1 MKRYYASDWE
11 QRRENDAAAYLS
23 SSGGCC
29 PREPS
34 CCCPPPC
41 PPPCPPL
48 TGPTGPTG
56 PQGIPGPDG
65 ATGPTGP
72 QGIPGPNGATGPAG
86 PTGPTGATGAVGP
99 TGPTGSTG
107 ATGAVGPTGPTGA
120 TGETGPTGPI
130 GPIGPTGP
138 TGTCVCPCRSAGEMV
153 LNGGMEQFTG
163 SVPTNWNTTNAQK
176 ISQVTAQGRVHT
188 GSSAVNLTDG
198 GELWQD
204 IRITGGCYFDFSFF
218 ARGEGA
224 QVAIEASV
232 TFMNAQGGSQS
243 GLTISIHSQN
253 LTNDNREFA
262 YYRGITGQAPAGATS
277 ARVRFAVTAAGGQ
290 SADLDDVSFSTD

>member
-1 MKRYYASDWE
+1 MKQYYASDWE

-23 SSGGCC
+23 SSGCC
-29 PREPS
+29 PRGPF

-41 PPPCPPL
+41 PPL
-48 TGPTGPTG
+48 IGPTGPTG

-72 QGIPGPNGATGPAG
+72 QGIPGPVGATGATGATG
-86 PTGPTGATGAVGP
+86 PTGPTGATGA
-99 TGPTGSTG
+99 TG
-107 ATGAVGPTGPTGA
+107 ATGPTGA
-120 TGETGPTGPI
+120 TGAAGATGPAGPTGPI

-138 TGTCVCPCRSAGEMV
+138 TGTCVCPCRSTGEMV

-163 SVPTNWNTTNAQK
+163 SVPTNWNTNDAQR
-176 ISQVTAQGRVHT
+176 ISRVTAQGRVHT
-188 GSSAVNLTDG
+188 GSSAVNLTNG

-224 QVAIEASV
+224 QVAIEATV
-232 TFMNAQGGSQS
+232 TFMNAQGDSQS

-262 YYRGITGQAPAGATS
+262 YYRGITGQAPAGATM
-277 ARVRFAVTAAGGQ
+277 ARVRFAVTAEGGQ

>member
-11 QRRENDAAAYLS
+11 QRRENDAAADLS
-23 SSGGCC
+23 SSGCC
-29 PREPS
+29 PRGPF

-41 PPPCPPL
+41 PPL
-48 TGPTGPTG
+48 IGPTGPTG

-72 QGIPGPNGATGPAG
+72 QGIPGPVGATGATGATG
-86 PTGPTGATGAVGP
+86 PTGPTGATGA
-99 TGPTGSTG
+99 TG
-107 ATGAVGPTGPTGA
+107 ATGPTGPTGA
-120 TGETGPTGPI
+120 TGATGATGPAGPTGPI

-138 TGTCVCPCRSAGEMV
+138 TGTCVCPCRSTGEMV

-163 SVPTNWNTTNAQK
+163 SVPTNWNTNDAQR
-176 ISQVTAQGRVHT
+176 ISRVTAQGRVHT
-188 GSSAVNLTDG
+188 GSSAVNLTNG

-224 QVAIEASV
+224 QVAIEATV
-232 TFMNAQGGSQS
+232 TFMNAQGDSQS

-253 LTNDNREFA
+253 LTND
-262 YYRGITGQAPAGATS
+262 TM
-277 ARVRFAVTAAGGQ
+277 ARVRFAVTADGGQ

>member
-1 MKRYYASDWE
+1 MKQYYASDWE

-23 SSGGCC
+23 SSGCC
-29 PREPS
+29 PRGPF

-41 PPPCPPL
+41 PPL
-48 TGPTGPTG
+48 IGPTGPTG

-72 QGIPGPNGATGPAG
+72 QGIPGPVGATGATGATGPTGATGATGATGPIG
-86 PTGPTGATGAVGP
+86 PTGPTGATGA
-99 TGPTGSTG
+99 TG
-107 ATGAVGPTGPTGA
+107 ATGPTGPTGA
-120 TGETGPTGPI
+120 TGATGAT
-130 GPIGPTGP
+130 GPTGP
-138 TGTCVCPCRSAGEMV
+138 TGTCVCPCRSTGEMV
-153 LNGGMEQFTG
+153 LNGGMEQFTD
-163 SVPTNWNTTNAQK
+163 SVPTNWNTNDAQR
-176 ISQVTAQGRVHT
+176 ISRVTAQGRVHT
-188 GSSAVNLTDG
+188 GSSAVNLTNG

-224 QVAIEASV
+224 QVAIEATV
-232 TFMNAQGGSQS
+232 TFMNAQGDSQN

-262 YYRGITGQAPAGATS
+262 YYRGITGQAPAGATM
-277 ARVRFAVTAAGGQ
+277 ARVRFAVTANGGQ

>member
-1 MKRYYASDWE
+1 MKQYYASDWE

-23 SSGGCC
+23 SSGCC
-29 PREPS
+29 PRGPF

-41 PPPCPPL
+41 PPL
-48 TGPTGPTG
+48 IGPTGPTG

-72 QGIPGPNGATGPAG
+72 QGIPGPVGATGATGATG
-86 PTGPTGATGAVGP
+86 PTGPTGATGA
-99 TGPTGSTG
+99 TG
-107 ATGAVGPTGPTGA
+107 AT
-120 TGETGPTGPI
+120 
-130 GPIGPTGP
+130 GPTGP
-138 TGTCVCPCRSAGEMV
+138 TGTCVCPCRSTGEMV

-163 SVPTNWNTTNAQK
+163 SVPTNWNTNDAQR
-176 ISQVTAQGRVHT
+176 ISRVTAQGRVHT
-188 GSSAVNLTDG
+188 GSSAVNLTNG

-224 QVAIEASV
+224 QVAIEATV
-232 TFMNAQGGSQS
+232 TFMNAQGDSQN

-262 YYRGITGQAPAGATS
+262 YYRGITGQAPAGATM
-277 ARVRFAVTAAGGQ
+277 ARVRFAVTANGGQ